1 MLRVIKVDQAYQEYL
16 HALNELRFAEF
27 QFDNADPDHVDIAVH
42 NLHAAELKVGV
53 ALRSV
58 RAG

>member
-1 MLRVIKVDQAYQEYL
+1 MNPDQAYQEYL
-16 HALNELRFAEF
+16 DALNGLQVAMF

-42 NLHAAELKVGV
+42 QLHAAELKVGV

-58 RAG
+58 RVN

>member
-1 MLRVIKVDQAYQEYL
+1 MIFDQAYQEYL
-16 HALNELRFAEF
+16 NALNELNSAIF

-42 NLHAAELKVGV
+42 KLHAAELKVGV
-53 ALRSV
+53 ALRLV